1 MVDGTEQLDEIEKQI
16 KGLENSKIELIGRI
30 RFLTRRVR
38 LKKYEQK
45 ALVPY
50 LEQTRDVQIR
60 PLRKKRNRIEF
71 MIATAAYTPRLEKQW
86 LKEVRK
92 LDEQL
97 AKVREIEKARRKK
110 ILVDQDIVE
119 GEKEIDEIDSGLKN
133 TREKLRKLYDEA
145 KSARM
150 AVKRSTMAAQIAE
163 EDMVAL
169 GDLAIIDKRD
179 PKNK

>member
-119 GEKEIDEIDSGLKN
+119 GEKEIEEIDSGLKD

-145 KSARM
+145 KSVRM